1 MPQRGIIFFFLLFKT
16 FKRLHNSKHSTK
28 PCCISSCLEALQ
40 FVKKAVGRCIT
51 MCPFLLLHF
60 AIKHGVT
67 RQPTALYFFFFTMA
81 AIFLSIIN
89 CCSLRALHQHRQ
101 LLFPP
106 ETGLVPNLAK
116 CMKPAT
122 LKPAQPLSTQA
133 IHTRDENAML
143 PPPTTSDPLRRERE
157 REKKKGKKKTKTKKT
172 SHTTNSHHYR

>member
-1 MPQRGIIFFFLLFKT
+1 MYNNVPVPFAALCNKT
-16 FKRLHNSKHSTK
+16 
-28 PCCISSCLEALQ
+28 
-40 FVKKAVGRCIT
+40 RCDTPANGTI
-51 MCPFLLLHF
+51 
-60 AIKHGVT
+60 
-67 RQPTALYFFFFTMA
+67 FFFFTMA

-89 CCSLRALHQHRQ
+89 CCSLRALHQHRH

-143 PPPTTSDPLRRERE
+143 PPPTTSDSLRRE
-157 REKKKGKKKTKTKKT
+157 REKKKKEKQATLQTATITDKFNTAGLSNCAQKPRHLPLAIT
-172 SHTTNSHHYR
+172 SAAI